1 MVKDEVIKPS
11 LENPHEELP
20 QTLGEATPLSAPEKQ
35 YPWGFKSGV
44 CSTGQPVGDQCWGRI
59 WPGHSEGSCIPGL
72 GLALLVESLTQ
83 QSLKDKDLLLGGT
96 AGPPAWATSMSSSHL
111 LACPNRIM

>member
-20 QTLGEATPLSAPEKQ
+20 QILGEATPLSAPEKQ

-44 CSTGQPVGDQCWGRI
+44 CSTGQPWVISAGGV
-59 WPGHSEGSCIPGL
+59 SGL
-72 GLALLVESLTQ
+72 GTVKEAVSL
-83 QSLKDKDLLLGGT
+83 G
-96 AGPPAWATSMSSSHL
+96 
-111 LACPNRIM
+111 